1 MRLNRTASVIAL
13 LATISGE
20 SAMAAPVELAP
31 GISYDRQVR
40 PGPQVIHVIRV
51 RSGPFVRLE
60 PILTSGTPATRAPL
74 TAAVAA
80 RTDSGGVAAVNGDY
94 FNLTRA
100 YPSGIFATASE
111 LTSEPEPTR
120 SALVVGGD
128 GLFQALRLQL
138 SGSYQLQN
146 PTTTTPAPIRTFAGV
161 NRPLER
167 SSETVVYTPRFGGTT
182 PGDGN
187 RVEAVLAVDGGLAL
201 AANTPIMASV
211 VSVGPTGGQ
220 TPIAP
225 GQIILAAGGAQGGQ
239 LAVDLHPGDRVRLEA
254 AVAGLAPGSWALGGG
269 PALVA
274 AGVPIASAGEGF
286 TEGQVGGRT
295 ARTAIGQAGDG
306 STILVTTEGPQQGA
320 RGFSAAEQGELL
332 AQLGAQTAVAMDSG
346 GSAIMTLGD
355 RLAIPWA
362 AERPITSAFLV
373 SYLGTRI
380 EPLSLTRVSPN
391 GDGTADV
398 LPATVR
404 SPSPGTLRV
413 TIDRRGQGEVAVVA
427 DGPATLRVDPV
438 IDPAVLELADGPY
451 YVHSTLTP
459 SDGTAPSE
467 ARQPFIVD
475 RTLGGLKLK
484 TVAQKKGSRV
494 EAQFTLVRQANVT
507 LRVLDEN
514 GGLLRIPVASRHLRA
529 GVQRLSWDGTLRR
542 KPAIGRFRL
551 EVEART
557 SLGRT
562 KLDAPVT
569 ITRRP
574 TAPKLAEL
582 RNRRP

>member
-1 MRLNRTASVIAL
+1 MRLNRTASAILV
-13 LATISGE
+13 LATVSGE
-20 SAMAAPVELAP
+20 TAFSVPVELAP
-31 GISYDRQVR
+31 GISYDRQIR
-40 PGPQVIHVIRV
+40 PGPQVVHVIRV
-51 RSGPFVRLE
+51 RPGPFIRLE
-60 PILTSGTPATRAPL
+60 PILTSGTPAARAPL

-80 RTDSGGVAAVNGDY
+80 RSDVGSVAAVNGDY

-100 YPSGIFATASE
+100 YPSGIFATATE
-111 LTSEPEPTR
+111 LASEPEPTR

-138 SGSYQLQN
+138 SGSYQVQN
-146 PTTTTPAPIRTFAGV
+146 PTTPTPSPIRTFAGI

-167 SSETVVYTPRFGGTT
+167 SSETVVYTPRFGGAT
-182 PGDGN
+182 PTDGN
-187 RVEAVLAVDGGLAL
+187 RVEAVLAIDGGAPL
-201 AANTPIMASV
+201 AANAPIMGSV
-211 VSVGPTGGQ
+211 VSVGATGGQ

-225 GQIILAAGGAQGGQ
+225 GQLVIAAGGAQGGQ
-239 LAVDLHPGDRVRLEA
+239 LAQDLHLGDRVRLEA
-254 AVAGLAPGSWALGGG
+254 AMAGLVPGSWAIGGG

-286 TEGQVGGRT
+286 SEGQIGGRT

-306 STILVTTEGPQQGA
+306 STILVTTEGPQQGV
-320 RGFSAAEQGELL
+320 RGYNVAEQADLL
-332 AQLGAQTAVAMDSG
+332 AALGAQTAVAMDSG

-362 AERPITSAFLV
+362 SERPITSAFLV

-391 GDGTADV
+391 GDGNADV
-398 LPATVR
+398 LPASVR

-413 TIDRRGQGEVAVVA
+413 TIDRRGQGEVAVVSNGVA
-427 DGPATLRVDPV
+427 ALRADPV
-438 IDPAVLELADGPY
+438 IDPAVLQLADGPY
-451 YVHSTLTP
+451 FVHSTLTP

-475 RTLGGLKLK
+475 RTLGALRVRPAIRRKL
-484 TVAQKKGSRV
+484 TRV
-494 EAQFTLVRQANVT
+494 ETRFTLVRQANVT
-507 LRVLDEN
+507 LRILDER
-514 GGLLRIPVASRHLRA
+514 GGVLRVPIGSRHLRA
-529 GVQRLSWDGTLRR
+529 GSQLLTWDGTLRR
-542 KPAIGRFRL
+542 KPAVGRFRV

-562 KLDAPVT
+562 RLDVPVT
-569 ITRRP
+569 LARRSTAKLALNTHSRRP
-574 TAPKLAEL
+574 
-582 RNRRP
+582 